1 MDSNVFKASIQKI
14 KEASINNKLVIFV
27 GTGVSKNSGLPDWY
41 ELIDILKKE
50 LPEKVTEK
58 EKDFL
63 KLAQIYKNLRGQKE
77 YLDKIRSIFFNGNY
91 FFNPINEAIFD
102 LKPSHIITTN
112 YDNLLEQVNYK
123 YNSIFTKIVKDKDF
137 PYSNNDKFIIKMHG
151 DLDEGNI
158 VLTEDDYLNYPM
170 NFPLVETYIKSLLS
184 TKLFLFIG
192 FSFNDINL
200 KFITNNILNLLK
212 ADCQPMY
219 LLSVDDLDSIQHD
232 YLRNRGIRV
241 VEYNRVIDASIL
253 KKLPRELTKKLSH
266 SKGQK
271 LYAFLKY
278 IDDFDIFQENN
289 KNKNIIDYLYNII
302 TTQFNELRIIG
313 GKNFVKFYPF
323 NKSDKNNRSHYFYF
337 DFLSDN
343 PDLLNINNSLKNNF
357 KNKREF
363 LIKYKKQYDEIITFA
378 KHNGIDKF
386 NGQKLSIIKRN
397 TEKSGLDY
405 YYMLDFKSLL
415 SHIQILKTKH
425 SYEVSINDFELP
437 FLYYKTFQY
446 YEAFLKFKELSQKC
460 LEQKKYI
467 LYFICQY
474 NRDSLRKLVFNEVL
488 SGDNK
493 LKFET
498 IDSLDK
504 EFEKELNLIYNNQND

>member
-343 PDLLNINNSLKNNF
+343 PDL
-357 KNKREF
+357 
-363 LIKYKKQYDEIITFA
+363 QII
-378 KHNGIDKF
+378 
-386 NGQKLSIIKRN
+386 
-397 TEKSGLDY
+397 
-405 YYMLDFKSLL
+405 
-415 SHIQILKTKH
+415 KTKH

-504 EFEKELNLIYNNQND
+504 EFEKELNLIYNNQNDYFSSIPVKDK